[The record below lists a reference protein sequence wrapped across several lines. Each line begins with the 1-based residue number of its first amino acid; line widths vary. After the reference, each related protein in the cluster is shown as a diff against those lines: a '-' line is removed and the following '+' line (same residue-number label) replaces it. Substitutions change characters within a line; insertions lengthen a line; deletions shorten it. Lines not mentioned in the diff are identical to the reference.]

1 MTAQPSGLR
10 TVDRSNQPYRDV
22 RAMSLNPFRLWMPAL
37 LALCLGVASTQAAD
51 KHGLSAFDVL
61 KYPADFKHFEYA
73 NPEAPKGGRLT
84 LIGPAAR
91 TTFDSF
97 NGYIL
102 KGDPAQGLDLLFDSL
117 MTRSTDEPDAIY
129 GLVAHSAD
137 LAPDRS
143 AVTFRMRPEAQ
154 FADGTP
160 VTSADVVFS
169 FEILKTKGHPNIRSP
184 LRDIAKAVE
193 VDGHTVRF
201 DFAGTLTRDL
211 PLVVAGLPILSK
223 AYYATREFD
232 QTTLDFP
239 LGSGPYKI
247 GEYNQGTFVSY
258 RRREDYWGKNL
269 PVNRGRFNFDEVR
282 YVYYRDRAA
291 ELLALQAGEI
301 DLREEFTAL
310 AWVTGYDVPAV
321 KSGKLLRLT
330 LPDSS
335 PSGAQGFFLNTR
347 RPKLADVRV
356 RKALDSVF
364 DFEFANKTIFQ
375 ELYTRTESFF
385 ENSPMKA
392 AGKPSPEELALLEPF
407 RASLPPEV
415 FEEPYRPP
423 VSDGSGKDRKLL
435 QAADKLL
442 NDAGW
447 TVKNGVR
454 VNAKGEPFELEF
466 LIVDPTSERVLSNYV
481 ENLKRL
487 GLAISI
493 RRIDPAQYQRRVKSF
508 DFDVVTARYSLR
520 LTPGVELR
528 SYWSSETANADG
540 SLNLA
545 GISNPV
551 IDALINKA
559 VEAKSR
565 AELEVATRALDRVLR
580 AGYYWVPQ
588 WYKPSHNIAHWD
600 RFSRPA
606 IKPLYD
612 RGIVDTWWY
621 DAAKADKLK
630 SN

>member
-1 MTAQPSGLR
+1 MTPC
-10 TVDRSNQPYRDV
+10 
-22 RAMSLNPFRLWMPAL
+22 PFRFWMLAL
-37 LALCLGVASTQAAD
+37 LAILPSAASVQAAD
-51 KHGLSAFDVL
+51 RHGLSAFDVL
-61 KYPADFKHFEYA
+61 KYPADFKHFEWV
-73 NPEAPKGGRLT
+73 NPDAPKGGRLA

-97 NGYIL
+97 NGFIL
-102 KGDPAQGLDLLFDSL
+102 KGDAAQGLDLLFDSL
-117 MTRSTDEPDAIY
+117 MTRSFDEPDAVY
-129 GLVAHSAD
+129 GLVAHAVE

-143 AVTFRMRPEAQ
+143 SATFRMRPEAR
-154 FADGTP
+154 FADGTAI
-160 VTSADVVFS
+160 TSDEVVFS
-169 FEILKTKGHPNIRSP
+169 FDILKSKGHPNIQGQ
-184 LRDIAKAVE
+184 LRDIKSAVAI
-193 VDGHTVRF
+193 DAHTVRF
-201 DFAGTLTRDL
+201 DFAGAMTRDL
-211 PLVVAGLPILSK
+211 PLVAAGLPILSK

-232 QTTLDFP
+232 QTTFDPP

-247 GEYNQGTFVSY
+247 GEFNQGSFVSFK
-258 RRREDYWGKNL
+258 RRDDYWAKDL

-282 YVYYRDRAA
+282 YLYYRDRSA
-291 ELLALQAGEI
+291 ELLALQAGEF
-301 DLREEFTAL
+301 DLREEFTAV

-321 KSGKLLRLT
+321 KAGKLLRIA
-330 LPDSS
+330 LPDES

-347 RPKLADVRV
+347 RSKLADVRV
-356 RKALDSVF
+356 RKALDYVF
-364 DFEFANKTIFQ
+364 DFEFANKSIFH

-392 AGKPSPEELALLEPF
+392 AGKPSAEELALLDPF

-415 FEEPYRPP
+415 FGEPYRPP

-435 QAADKLL
+435 QAADRLL
-442 NDAGW
+442 NEAGW
-447 TVKNGVR
+447 TVKNGAR
-454 VNAKGEPFELEF
+454 VNAKGDVFDLEF

-481 ENLKRL
+481 ENLRRL

-528 SYWSSETANADG
+528 SYWASETATMDG

-545 GISNPV
+545 GISNPA
-551 IDALINKA
+551 IDALINRA

-565 AELEVATRALDRVLR
+565 AELEIATRALDRVLR
-580 AGYYWVPQ
+580 AGHYWVPQ
-588 WYKPSHNIAHWD
+588 WYKPTHHIAHWD
-600 RFSRPA
+600 RFSRPST
-606 IKPLYD
+606 KPRYN

-621 DAAKADKLK
+621 DAAKAEKLR